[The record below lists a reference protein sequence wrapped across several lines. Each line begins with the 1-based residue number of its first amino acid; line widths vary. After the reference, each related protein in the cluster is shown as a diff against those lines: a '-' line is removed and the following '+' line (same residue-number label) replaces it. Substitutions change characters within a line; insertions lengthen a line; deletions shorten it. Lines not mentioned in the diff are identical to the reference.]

1 MPSESFWN
9 GTVVLGKAG
18 EEDCEGGNGWREL
31 RLVNLIKFSWGRV
44 HSQILKHA
52 EFNCLEPNYP
62 KSATLEAIGSWIEK
76 NYCLVNKSITY
87 MYSCPSVVCPNT
99 EELISRP
106 FLDENSNCFETV

>member
-31 RLVNLIKFSWGRV
+31 RLVNLIKFSWGGSTPKFSNMLNLNV
-44 HSQILKHA
+44 
-52 EFNCLEPNYP
+52 FCLEPNYP

-76 NYCLVNKSITY
+76 IIVWSTK
-87 MYSCPSVVCPNT
+87 V
-99 EELISRP
+99 
-106 FLDENSNCFETV
+106 